1 MLGLLRTVPTKIAGR
16 VYLDEVFAQKK
27 YGLTVSYVYLAL
39 MIGNPVALI
48 LGGIFR

>member
-1 MLGLLRTVPTKIAGR
+1 MLGLLKTVPTKTAGR
-16 VYLDEVFAQKK
+16 VYLDEVVAQKK
-27 YGLTVSYVYLAL
+27 YGLTVTYMYLAI